1 MSAPDRSFQKTFGS
15 IEQDLQ
21 ADLQC
26 VRDTIRQTLSTD
38 EPFLAE
44 RLKNLTE
51 NPGKMLRPRLL
62 LLSARACGQAKPIHI
77 DLAAVVE
84 LIHTATLLHDDV
96 VDRAVLR
103 RGHLSANALWGNT
116 AAVLLG
122 DFLLSRALALG
133 ARLRPPVISEQILQT
148 AQQICEGELLQNYH
162 RGDWQISEKLYRQI
176 ITSKTAALFAFS
188 CKLGAQ
194 WAEADETSV
203 ESLAKYGHYLGLAF
217 QIRDDALDLFSS
229 QRKTGKTVRTDLAEG
244 KPTLPVI
251 LWLKTLS
258 NKEKQQAI
266 VSLGDPKKH
275 KTIAKQIKES
285 PVLFLIKRRMEHLQK
300 KARGCLKPLA
310 ESPARD
316 ALCRLAQ
323 EIADGLD
330 PLLG

>member
-1 MSAPDRSFQKTFGS
+1 MPTPESSSQTAFES
-15 IEQDLQ
+15 IEQAVQ
-21 ADLQC
+21 ADLQR
-26 VRDTIRQTLSTD
+26 VQDTIRRTLLTD
-38 EPFLAE
+38 KPFLAE

-77 DLAAVVE
+77 DLAAIVE

-103 RGHLSANALWGNT
+103 RGRLSANALWGNT

-162 RGDWQISEKLYRQI
+162 RGDWQISEELYRQI
-176 ITSKTAALFAFS
+176 IASKTAALFAFS
-188 CKLGAQ
+188 CTLGAQ

-203 ESLAKYGHYLGLAF
+203 ESLAKYGRYLGLAF
-217 QIRDDALDLFSS
+217 QIRDDAMDLFSS
-229 QRKTGKTVRTDLAEG
+229 ERKTGKTVRTDLAEG

-258 NKEKQQAI
+258 NKEKQRAV

-275 KTIAKQIKES
+275 KTIAKQIKQS
-285 PVLFLIKRRMEHLQK
+285 PVLLHVKRRIEHLKK
-300 KARGCLKPLA
+300 KACDCLKPLTD
-310 ESPARD
+310 SPAKD
-316 ALCRLAQ
+316 ALCRLAE
-323 EIADGLD
+323 EIAEDLG
-330 PLLG
+330 PLLR